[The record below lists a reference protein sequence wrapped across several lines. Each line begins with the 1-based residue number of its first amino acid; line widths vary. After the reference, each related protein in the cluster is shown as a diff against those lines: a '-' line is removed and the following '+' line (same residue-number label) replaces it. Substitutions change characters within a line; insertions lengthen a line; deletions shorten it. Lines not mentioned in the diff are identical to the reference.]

1 MLKAG
6 LWQPPWAQI
15 EGGNTETG
23 QGGASQ
29 RCYSQALWSGDTSLS
44 EPPIPRLWNGDK
56 IVAALCYGFNDDD
69 QVPGIASST

>member
-15 EGGNTETG
+15 ADGNTETG

-29 RCYSQALWSGDTSLS
+29 RCYSQALNNRVS
-44 EPPIPRLWNGDK
+44 EPHIPRLWNGDK
-56 IVAALCYGFNDDD
+56 IAALCYGFKDDD
-69 QVPGIASST
+69 QVPGVASST